1 MFAHYAVKRNITYAV
16 NIIAEG
22 NIICPQGQTSFGAP
36 ALSQVAVARSFFSA
50 RAAALAPQ
58 SKGPAK
64 AFLCRGILP
73 PKIVLTA

>member
-36 ALSQVAVARSFFSA
+36 ALSQVAVLRPFF
-50 RAAALAPQ
+50 R
-58 SKGPAK
+58 
-64 AFLCRGILP
+64 R
-73 PKIVLTA
+73 